1 MAFIATSNNT
11 ARTRNIDTIIRSPIH
26 IHTPLAVAIFGCK
39 HSFILKYLG
48 YHV

>member
-11 ARTRNIDTIIRSPIH
+11 ARTRNIDTLIRSPT
-26 IHTPLAVAIFGCK
+26 IHTPLAGAIFGCK
-39 HSFILKYLG
+39 HSLILKYLA

>member
-11 ARTRNIDTIIRSPIH
+11 ARTRNIDTLIIRSPT
-26 IHTPLAVAIFGCK
+26 IHTPLAGAIFGCK
-39 HSFILKYLG
+39 HSLILKYLA